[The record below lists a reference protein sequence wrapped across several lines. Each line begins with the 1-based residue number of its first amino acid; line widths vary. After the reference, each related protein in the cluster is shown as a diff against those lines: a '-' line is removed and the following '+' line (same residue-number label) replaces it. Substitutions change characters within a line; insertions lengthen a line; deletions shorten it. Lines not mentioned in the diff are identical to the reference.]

1 MAMFLNR
8 LVSWAFGSSNKSCA
22 VITPP
27 AACGPAAE
35 EEERYSVAFKEKVYT
50 VHLPLSLSRRQV
62 LC

>member
-8 LVSWAFGSSNKSCA
+8 LVSWAFGSSIKSCLG
-22 VITPP
+22 ITPP
-27 AACGPAAE
+27 VACGPAAE
-35 EEERYSVAFKEKVYT
+35 KEERYAVAFKEKVYT

>member
-1 MAMFLNR
+1 MAMFLKT
-8 LVSWAFGSSNKSCA
+8 LCCGHVGSSNKSCA